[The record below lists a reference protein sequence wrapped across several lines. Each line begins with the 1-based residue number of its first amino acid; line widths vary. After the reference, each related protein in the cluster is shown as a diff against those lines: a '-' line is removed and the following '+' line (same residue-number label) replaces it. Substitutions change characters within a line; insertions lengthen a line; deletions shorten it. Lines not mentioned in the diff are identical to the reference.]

1 MSTFESIIN
10 EKSDVISQ
18 ISIDTESHE
27 CKQEMVARG
36 HSLLPFVDELK
47 EVLNGEK
54 KIEEVGRCFVE

>member
-36 HSLLPFVDELK
+36 HSLLPFLESLK
-47 EVLNGEK
+47 DVLNGK
-54 KIEEVGRCFVE
+54 RKIEQVGMPF